1 VTERMS
7 VCEQETSAQGDD
19 ERLSLLGELP
29 QADVAVG
36 SDLDLEVT
44 LHRIIRAGVSVVDAR
59 YGAVGVIDESGGGLA
74 HFITHGVYGETDRAT
89 GARPEGARLLESLIG
104 DHGPLRLID
113 LTEPPSSVGL
123 PVGYPPTTSFLGVA
137 IRIGGEVSGGLYLID
152 KITDAAFSHADEEFA
167 LGLAGA
173 AGLAIENAH
182 RFEKAQRQQAAL
194 AAAHEVATEF
204 AAGTG
209 RLAGLQLIARRS
221 RDLVGADLATI
232 TLPERCGDTMVIEA
246 ADGPHAAGWAGQRF
260 SRVGSVAGDVLR
272 RGQTVVLD
280 DASVDHRGAQ
290 PQGRNGQIG
299 PSVFVAMTVDG
310 QPFATLSIG
319 RAKGAAR
326 FTPTEV
332 DLITT
337 FAAHTS
343 VVAFHHEQT
352 RRQRA
357 RLTVLEDQVRSS
369 REVHDRIIELLS
381 VAGRSLQHASG
392 QSNGGAQN
400 RVEDAVNELD
410 DVIRAMRSVVFEGHT
425 PDAGLGLRRLSVDV
439 RPEIAEAIGAESGVA
454 LDGSVHTNITT
465 IAEEL
470 LATLREALTDVAHH
484 DHRSERQPGARLA
497 PAPGDPQVPGLLDA
511 FEQAHMARERV
522 QRGLLGALV
531 GFDHNIDAAF
541 AALREALLAPR
552 PDGLLGAALEPAVSV
567 SGLETSLSP
576 ESALASG
583 VGDLVTVADA
593 TVDPLRHST
602 VTSFVEQLSAREV
615 AVLEYLPSCL
625 TNREIA
631 AELFV
636 SKNTVKAHEKSIYRK
651 LGVNSRRQA
660 VDIARTHQLI

>member
-1 VTERMS
+1 VAERMS

-19 ERLSLLGELP
+19 ESLSLLGELP
-29 QADVAVG
+29 HSDVAVG

-59 YGAVGVIDESGGGLA
+59 YGAVGVIDESRTGLA

-89 GARPEGARLLESLIG
+89 GARPEGARLLELLIAETG
-104 DHGPLRLID
+104 TLRLID
-113 LTEPPSSVGL
+113 LSEPPSSVGF
-123 PVGYPPTTSFLGVA
+123 PVRFPPTTSCLGVP
-137 IRIGGEVSGGLYLID
+137 IRIGEDVSGGLYLID
-152 KITDAAFSHADEEFA
+152 KITEAAFSEADEEFA

-246 ADGPHAAGWAGQRF
+246 ADGPRAPGWAGQRF
-260 SRVGSVAGDVLR
+260 SRVGSVSGDVLR
-272 RGQTVVLD
+272 SGQTVVLD
-280 DASVDHRGAQ
+280 DASVDHRVAQ
-290 PQGRNGQIG
+290 PPRPHGQIG
-299 PSVFVAMTVDG
+299 PSVYVAMTVDG

-337 FAAHTS
+337 FAAHAS

-352 RRQRA
+352 RQQRA
-357 RLTVLEDQVRSS
+357 RLTVLEDQVRSA
-369 REVHDRIIELLS
+369 RELHDTIIERLS
-381 VAGRSLQHASG
+381 VAGRSLQQASG
-392 QSNGGAQN
+392 QSSGGARN
-400 RVEDAVNELD
+400 RVEDTVNELD
-410 DVIRAMRSVVFEGHT
+410 DVIRAMRSVIFEGHT
-425 PDAGLGLRRLSVDV
+425 PQAGLGLRRPSVDV
-439 RPEIAEAIGAESGVA
+439 RPETAEAIGTEAGGA
-454 LDGSVHTNITT
+454 LDGSVHPNITA

-470 LATLREALTDVAHH
+470 LATLREALTDIAHY
-484 DHRSERQPGARLA
+484 DHRSERQTGARLA
-497 PAPGDPQVPGLLDA
+497 PAPRDPQVPGVLDA

-531 GFDHNIDAAF
+531 AFDHNVDAAF
-541 AALREALLAPR
+541 AALREALPAPQPDDLLR
-552 PDGLLGAALEPAVSV
+552 PPHEPAAAV
-567 SGLETSLSP
+567 SGLERSLSP
-576 ESALASG
+576 EAALASG
-583 VGDLVTVADA
+583 VRDLVTVADA
-593 TVDPLRHST
+593 TLDPLRHST